1 MTINPVLG
9 KTTQQ
14 NDKILKCFDNG
25 LMTGMIFISLQKVF
39 GTINPGIL
47 KHCWFF

>member
-14 NDKILKCFDNG
+14 IQEKWGAGVVQDSPMVEKFSADLPA
-25 LMTGMIFISLQKVF
+25 TESY
-39 GTINPGIL
+39 
-47 KHCWFF
+47 